1 MRHDPLLG
9 SHDLLRNYLDLK
21 ALAPDLSQWTEE
33 QLQAN
38 PPRLVRLKRLL
49 ALFSAFGIPLD
60 PEGFAHGRFFEGRP
74 SSHGLYEKLWND
86 MPTPHRRS
94 PERWPGE
101 LQDCF
106 EHLLRYRERLRAV
119 LEFNDGVMEASGL
132 TLYAVKKSDDFN
144 LIIQKHLPQIDDLL
158 VLMISPEG
166 TTFRRSELTAGFGYP
181 DADLDEID
189 LRWF

>member
-9 SHDLLRNYLDLK
+9 SHELLRNYLDLK

-60 PEGFAHGRFFEGRP
+60 PEGFARGRFFEGRT
-74 SSHGLYEKLWND
+74 SSYGLYERLWND
-86 MPTPHRRS
+86 MPRTHRRS
-94 PERWPGE
+94 TERWPWE

-119 LEFNDGVMEASGL
+119 LDFNDGVMEASGL
-132 TLYAVKKSDDFN
+132 TL
-144 LIIQKHLPQIDDLL
+144 
-158 VLMISPEG
+158 
-166 TTFRRSELTAGFGYP
+166 
-181 DADLDEID
+181 
-189 LRWF
+189 